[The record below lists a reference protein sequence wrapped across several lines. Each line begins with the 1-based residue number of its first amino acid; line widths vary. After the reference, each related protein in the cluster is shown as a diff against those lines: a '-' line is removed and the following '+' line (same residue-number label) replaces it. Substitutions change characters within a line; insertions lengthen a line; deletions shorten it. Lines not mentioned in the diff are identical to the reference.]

1 MSVQGHLPSGQSD
14 DDTAY
19 QLSVNLVMQS
29 DSRLIIDPSY
39 RDEAH
44 FSEDYDYDLVG
55 KPTSN
60 RIRRLQNHLG
70 SMRQFLESYQVEI
83 FLSTLLFF
91 ALFLLI
97 PCIIRW
103 FGECWTSL
111 MILQTVSKQRNK
123 IRKKEQSNKSL
134 LKQDNFTDQYTR
146 VAIQAYTGLWRVFE
160 GARKIPI
167 PITGEEYEMLRYIFV
182 CSPLTAKASGL
193 SFRSSQTD
201 SVESTKI
208 IPEQTDEQPV
218 CTKCEPWICKTKEEG
233 TPSSEPSSPNLE
245 GTLSK
250 SDSLE
255 SMPLIPEQT
264 KMRPVSVEYPPLI
277 SKTKEKISSLESS
290 SRGPGDRLELTGWL
304 LEYKR
309 RLQEAMEQ
317 APVNKTPVL
326 PSRASSTSSPHEQKL
341 SRLES
346 LEATDT
352 EFFRPVWEP
361 THEALERSLGP
372 GKCFYPSGTIP
383 AHLAEKLNIDQAALP
398 IDDKH
403 RPNVYFRKASSDP
416 HSLEVSGSSVHSQ
429 ENEDVLMEELR
440 RMAGIDGRKKRKGKK
455 GHRKSKR
462 MNEEKS

>member
-1 MSVQGHLPSGQSD
+1 MSVQGHVPSGQSD
-14 DDTAY
+14 HDTAY
-19 QLSVNLVMQS
+19 QPRVNLVMQG
-29 DSRLIIDPSY
+29 DSRLFIDPSY

-83 FLSTLLFF
+83 FFSTLLFF
-91 ALFLLI
+91 ALLLLI

-103 FGECWTSL
+103 FGKCWTSL
-111 MILQTVSKQRNK
+111 TILRSASKQRDK
-123 IRKKEQSNKSL
+123 IRKKEQSNTSL
-134 LKQDNFTDQYTR
+134 LKQGNFTDDYAR
-146 VAIQAYTGLWRVFE
+146 IAIQAYTGLWRVFE

-167 PITGEEYEMLRYIFV
+167 PLTGEEYEMIRYIFV

-201 SVESTKI
+201 SVESTKF
-208 IPEQTDEQPV
+208 IPEPTDEQPV
-218 CTKCEPWICKTKEEG
+218 CARFPPCICKTKEEG

-250 SDSLE
+250 SDSVE
-255 SMPLIPEQT
+255 SIPLIPEQT
-264 KMRPVSVEYPPLI
+264 NMRPVCVEYPPLI
-277 SKTKEKISSLESS
+277 CRKKERISSLESASRS
-290 SRGPGDRLELTGWL
+290 SEGRPELTGWL

-309 RLQEAMEQ
+309 RLEEAMEK
-317 APVNKTPVL
+317 AAVSKTAVL
-326 PSRASSTSSPHEQKL
+326 LSRASMTSSPQGQKL

-346 LEATDT
+346 LETTDT

-372 GKCFYPSGTIP
+372 GKRFYPSGTIP
-383 AHLAEKLNIDQAALP
+383 AHLAEKLKIDQAVLP
-398 IDDKH
+398 IDDKY
-403 RPNVYFRKASSDP
+403 RPSVYFRTASSDP
-416 HSLEVSGSSVHSQ
+416 NSLEVSGSSVHSQ
-429 ENEDVLMEELR
+429 ETEEVLMEELR
-440 RMAGIDGRKKRKGKK
+440 RMAGIDQRKKGKGKK
-455 GHRKSKR
+455 GHKKSNR
-462 MNEEKS
+462 TNEEKS